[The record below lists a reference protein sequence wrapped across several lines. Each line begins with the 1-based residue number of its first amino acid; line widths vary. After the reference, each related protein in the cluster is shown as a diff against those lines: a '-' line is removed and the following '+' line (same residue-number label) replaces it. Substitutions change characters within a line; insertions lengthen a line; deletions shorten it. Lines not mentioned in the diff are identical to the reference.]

1 MFRAVAVTSICISA
15 NLIIGVQMKNKN
27 KLASNAG
34 YVSRFLLLVEAF
46 FSGKGFFTKVGML
59 VIILG
64 LFIPNLAVS
73 VVFFVLIFI
82 FVAVVALMKEKDVN
96 KITKQSSKGVVAF
109 GKYAI
114 SGDIGS
120 SLAKS
125 IGDTVVSAIGEKLA
139 IELRLQKLTLS
150 EIGSLTKYFKLLKVK
165 DKTALKFV
173 QANGAKKTLT
183 AYNQAHGSTMKLEGK
198 IQKEKKD
205 KAALKKAARKATKN
219 TPVYGPVVPPVV
231 VP

>member
-1 MFRAVAVTSICISA
+1 
-15 NLIIGVQMKNKN
+15 MKNKN

-34 YVSRFLLLVEAF
+34 YVSRFLKLVDSF

-59 VIILG
+59 VVIIG
-64 LFIPNLAVS
+64 LFLPNLAVS
-73 VVFFVLIFI
+73 LVFFVLIFI
-82 FVAVVALMKEKDVN
+82 FVAVVALMKEKDVER
-96 KITKQSSKGVVAF
+96 ISKQSSKGVVAF

-139 IELRLQKLTLS
+139 VELRLQKLTLS
-150 EIGSLTKYFKLLKVK
+150 EIGALTKYFKLLKVK
-165 DKTALKFV
+165 DKVALKFV
-173 QANGAKKTLT
+173 KANGAKKTLA
-183 AYNQAHGSTMKLEGK
+183 AYDQAHGSVMRLEGK
-198 IQKEKKD
+198 IQKEKEA
-205 KAALKKAARKATKN
+205 KAALKKAAKKAAKN
-219 TPVYGPVVPPVV
+219 APVYGPVIPPVV